1 MRKSTENGEN
11 RGDGGDGE
19 RGEDVSAPRP
29 RRRGRPPRDRSAPTT
44 RDRVLTEATALFARH
59 GADGVSMRDIAAR
72 VGIDVSSVHHHF
84 PSKSSLYDAC
94 FARVFELEQATL
106 TPPVRAFLAAVRSER
121 AGDVVDA
128 IHDLVDA
135 FVDFLDDHP
144 QTTFLW
150 LRRWLDPTLHLSLDE
165 AYSLPIYGEI
175 ERALLEAATRGLV
188 VEPTPHVTVRSL
200 VWAAH
205 GHVTALSARGGD
217 AVTADRER
225 REFRAYAHRFVDRL
239 YAPPGAGG
247 SDG

>member
-1 MRKSTENGEN
+1 MSTSTRKGE
-11 RGDGGDGE
+11 GGGE
-19 RGEDVSAPRP
+19 REGEDVSVPPA
-29 RRRGRPPRDRSAPTT
+29 RRRGRPPRDRSAPPAPSTA
-44 RDRVLTEATALFARH
+44 DRILAEATDLFARH

-84 PSKSSLYDAC
+84 PSKASLYDAC

-106 TPPVRAFLAAVRSER
+106 TPPVRAFLAAVRSGSP
-121 AGDVVDA
+121 GDVVDA
-128 IHDLVDA
+128 MHALVDA
-135 FVDFLDDHP
+135 FVDFLHEHP

-188 VEPTPHVTVRSL
+188 VEPTPHITVRSL

-239 YAPPGAGG
+239 YATPGAGASG
-247 SDG
+247 G

>member
-1 MRKSTENGEN
+1 MSESEEAGE
-11 RGDGGDGE
+11 
-19 RGEDVSAPRP
+19 APASRT
-29 RRRGRPPRDRSAPTT
+29 RRRGRPPRDDSAPST
-44 RDRVLTEATALFARH
+44 RDRVLAEATVLFARH

-84 PSKSSLYDAC
+84 PSKASLYDAC
-94 FARVFELEQATL
+94 FARVFEREQATL
-106 TPPVRAFLAAVRSER
+106 TPPVRALLTAVRSEPP
-121 AGDVVDA
+121 GDVVGA
-128 IHDLVDA
+128 AHDLVDA
-135 FVDFLDDHP
+135 FVDFLDEYP

-188 VEPTPHVTVRSL
+188 VEPTPHITVRSL

-239 YAPPGAGG
+239 YAPPGARA